1 MSVEIIY
8 YNTAPNQKVQEVLSS
23 LDKVNV
29 TSGEDRREFLVALS
43 KAVTVSNTT
52 VAVGDIAQLIKVLSK
67 GLGLPLESVDWS
79 NFGIVGKE
87 ETALPKGALP
97 LLVGDQVGGMIIE
110 NADQCIIAVNNE
122 QAALEFLTKNYI
134 VPYLQAVIKDVQP
147 AQVVEEP
154 VEEAVAE
161 ESVEEVTEEPVF
173 EEPAQTFEDFD
184 SQPEQEEES
193 DLFSDIE
200 EDDFLEFKNKG
211 KKKGVLIALIAV
223 LSVLVLCIAGGI
235 VGYTKWWLTNMYEVS
250 IADSKERFEKSTA
263 EDAATAGMPEEYSV
277 KFAALYK
284 QNADVI
290 SWLKVEGL
298 GIDTPVVTGVRHS
311 PNYYENHLFDGKSNP
326 YGTPYIKYAYDT
338 AANINPNLVI
348 YGNNKGDGKAFGKLE
363 SLLDGIS
370 KVKSVKTDSA
380 LFGEE
385 KWDVISVML
394 VDKEGKEYN
403 FANNFKELDADAR
416 TEMIKTAL
424 KKSKVNTG
432 ATIDS
437 VELTDNF
444 LTLVTPYSKDKN
456 KVVVIVAKRIV
467 EQATDI
473 VE

>member
-8 YNTAPNQKVQEVLSS
+8 YNTAPNQKVQDILSS
-23 LDKVNV
+23 LDRVNV
-29 TSGEDRREFLVALS
+29 ASGEDRREFLVALS
-43 KAVTVSNTT
+43 NAVSVSNTT
-52 VAVGDIAQLIKVLSK
+52 VAVGDITQLIKVLSK
-67 GLGLPLESVDWS
+67 GLGLPLETIDWS
-79 NFGIVGKE
+79 TFGIVEKE

-97 LLVGDQVGGMIIE
+97 LLVGSEVGGMIIE

-122 QAALEFLTKNYI
+122 ESALEFLTGTY
-134 VPYLQAVIKDVQP
+134 VLPYLQAVIKGVEP
-147 AQVVEEP
+147 AEIEEEPALEEPIVEEP
-154 VEEAVAE
+154 VIE
-161 ESVEEVTEEPVF
+161 EEPQKEEEDYF
-173 EEPAQTFEDFD
+173 E
-184 SQPEQEEES
+184 PEQEEES

-200 EDDFLEFKNKG
+200 EDDFLEFKKKG

-235 VGYTKWWLTNMYEVS
+235 VGYSKWWLPNMYEVS
-250 IADSKERFEKSTA
+250 VADAKDKYTKSTA
-263 EDAATAGMPEEYSV
+263 EDVASAGMPEEYSV
-277 KFAALYK
+277 KFATLYK

-311 PNYYENHLFDGKSNP
+311 PNYYENHLFNGKSNP

-363 SLLDGIS
+363 GLLQDIG
-370 KVKSVKTDSA
+370 KVKSVTTDSA

-385 KWDVISVML
+385 KWDIISVML

-416 TEMIKTAL
+416 AEMIKTAL

-432 ATIDS
+432 ATIDR

-456 KVVVIVAKRIV
+456 KVVVVVAKRFV
-467 EQATDI
+467 EKATD
-473 VE
+473 VEE

>member
-1 MSVEIIY
+1 
-8 YNTAPNQKVQEVLSS
+8 
-23 LDKVNV
+23 
-29 TSGEDRREFLVALS
+29 
-43 KAVTVSNTT
+43 
-52 VAVGDIAQLIKVLSK
+52 
-67 GLGLPLESVDWS
+67 
-79 NFGIVGKE
+79 
-87 ETALPKGALP
+87 
-97 LLVGDQVGGMIIE
+97 
-110 NADQCIIAVNNE
+110 
-122 QAALEFLTKNYI
+122 
-134 VPYLQAVIKDVQP
+134 
-147 AQVVEEP
+147 
-154 VEEAVAE
+154 
-161 ESVEEVTEEPVF
+161 
-173 EEPAQTFEDFD
+173 
-184 SQPEQEEES
+184 
-193 DLFSDIE
+193 
-200 EDDFLEFKNKG
+200 
-211 KKKGVLIALIAV
+211 
-223 LSVLVLCIAGGI
+223 
-235 VGYTKWWLTNMYEVS
+235 MYEVS
-250 IADSKERFEKSTA
+250 VADAKEKYTKSTA
-263 EDAATAGMPEEYSV
+263 EDVSTAGMPEEYSV

-311 PNYYENHLFDGKSNP
+311 AGYYENHLFDGKSNP

-363 SLLDGIS
+363 GLLDGIG

-385 KWDVISVML
+385 EWNIISVML

-403 FANNFKELDADAR
+403 FADNFKELDADAR
-416 TEMIKTAL
+416 TEVIKTAL

-456 KVVVIVAKRIV
+456 KVVVVVANRII

-473 VE
+473 AE